1 MHLVRSLSLPFG
13 AGKRGAGELG
23 DEAVAVADA
32 VEGGVA
38 GVLAGD
44 LQSEDE
50 RLDQARVQATG
61 AEGLAAPNLPPMSQR
76 LSISAPTCLV

>member
-1 MHLVRSLSLPFG
+1 MRAQDDKSKSAALRLVRSLSLPFG
-13 AGKRGAGELG
+13 AGRDGGAGELG

-38 GVLAGD
+38 GVLSGD

-50 RLDQARVQATG
+50 GLDQARV
-61 AEGLAAPNLPPMSQR
+61 EGQFSG
-76 LSISAPTCLV
+76 ISFS